1 MKITETVLKD
11 FRQTIK
17 EIFRLSR
24 DYHTD
29 LLYFDKEDLIA
40 KSPKEFFDW
49 LQGIEYIADPDGI
62 EVVQRPK
69 ILFDNIG
76 TNRPFDCDD
85 RTVLC
90 LSYFILQNK
99 MRKIFSRPQY
109 ETRVCV
115 IGRGERPHHVHIEY
129 KLENETE
136 WKAFDPTYPR
146 NKFNEFLFVPGFY
159 ECFYEKDFLSSWSD

>member
-1 MKITETVLKD
+1 MKITEYVLKD
-11 FRQTIK
+11 YRQTIK

-24 DYHTD
+24 QYHTD
-29 LLYFDKEDLIA
+29 LLYFKEKDLISM
-40 KSPKEFFDW
+40 SPKEFFDW
-49 LQGIEYIADPDGI
+49 LQSVEYIADPDGI

-85 RTVLC
+85 RTVLS
-90 LSYFILQNK
+90 LSYFILLNK
-99 MRKIFSRPQY
+99 QRLIFNRPMY
-109 ETRVCV
+109 ETKVCV
-115 IGRGERPHHVHIEY
+115 IGRASKPHHVHIEY

-146 NKFNEFLFVPGFY
+146 NRFDEFLFIPGFY
-159 ECFYEKDFLSSWSD
+159 ECFFESDFTS